1 MQRAV
6 LAREKYQWDQSP
18 ASKSGK
24 GYSYP
29 FKIEDDRLARIRDHG
44 ALPSRA
50 EQAANL
56 IRFVGDEVS
65 RLGEDLEELPR
76 HIHTIIGAV
85 SLDSARGL
93 ATELREQGVFRS
105 GLREGRQINLSLD
118 GWERYEAE
126 KRGRVAGDYGFMA
139 LQFDNDE
146 LKKLVLDVVKRTVK
160 EATGYDVVDL
170 RDVSKAGLIDNLI
183 VTQIRDAKFVIVDLT
198 DDNRGA
204 YQEREI
210 RGRGYPLRHQ
220 SLYDG
225 SPGGCKRGEAS
236 NVQPR
241 RDGGKNY
248 QEASDEYAS
257 G

>member
-65 RLGEDLEELPR
+65 RLGEDLEQLPR

-105 GLREGRQINLSLD
+105 G
-118 GWERYEAE
+118 
-126 KRGRVAGDYGFMA
+126 
-139 LQFDNDE
+139 
-146 LKKLVLDVVKRTVK
+146 VVKRTVK

-170 RDVSKAGLIDNLI
+170 RDVSKAGLIDN
-183 VTQIRDAKFVIVDLT
+183 A
-198 DDNRGA
+198 
-204 YQEREI
+204 
-210 RGRGYPLRHQ
+210 P
-220 SLYDG
+220 
-225 SPGGCKRGEAS
+225 
-236 NVQPR
+236 
-241 RDGGKNY
+241 
-248 QEASDEYAS
+248 ASD
-257 G
+257 